1 MAKTGRRN
9 KIMTMQPLPV
19 WRDQTEGH
27 FFTQIP
33 VTRVLSGPLS
43 LGLHVLTGRVE
54 GPTLGIL
61 GVVHGDETLPPMVF
75 RSLLQSLKTAE
86 MAGRLVILPV
96 ANPLSMGIFNR
107 QTPEQ
112 HGNTDLHTVFPGN
125 PKGNLTQ
132 KLAAVIKD
140 HLLDQV
146 DALVDVHSG
155 GSGGRLQ
162 NRTDLHEKAPENV
175 REASFRLCRA
185 FGSLFI
191 HLNDLDKTAPGYVN
205 SRGLP
210 TCSAE
215 VGGAYLGPGV
225 TEDYIQRMEKG
236 LRGIMIE
243 MGMLPKEKSAPPPRQ
258 LTFNLKS
265 RLESN
270 PTVGG
275 FLRSFYEKP
284 EDLGIRLAKGARLGE
299 IVDLFSLEVTEE
311 LVAPADG
318 YLFFSRYSGVVDAGT
333 KAFAI
338 AAAATSRWMD

>member
-1 MAKTGRRN
+1 MAVQT
-9 KIMTMQPLPV
+9 LPV
-19 WRDQTEGH
+19 WRDQKEGH
-27 FFTQIP
+27 FFTPIP

-43 LGLHVLTGRVE
+43 LGLHVLTGRAD
-54 GPTLGIL
+54 GPVLGIL

-75 RSLLQSLKTAE
+75 RSLLQSLKTAQ
-86 MAGRLVILPV
+86 MVGRLVILPV
-96 ANPLSMGIFNR
+96 ANPLSMGVFNR

-125 PKGNLTQ
+125 HSGNLTQ
-132 KLAAVIKD
+132 KLAAVIRD
-140 HLLDQV
+140 NLLDQV
-146 DALVDVHSG
+146 DAFVDVHSG

-162 NRTDLHEKAPENV
+162 NRTDLEEKAPEKV
-175 REASFRLCRA
+175 REASFKLCRA

-191 HLNDLDKTAPGYVN
+191 HFNDLTKTAVSYVN

-225 TEDYIQRMEKG
+225 TENYIQRMVRG
-236 LRGIMIE
+236 LRGIMNE
-243 MGMLPKEKSAPPPRQ
+243 MGMLPQEKSPAPPRQ
-258 LTFNLKS
+258 LVFNLKS
-265 RLESN
+265 RHEAN

-284 EDLGIRLAKGARLGE
+284 EDLGKRMAGGTKLGE
-299 IVDLFSLEVTEE
+299 IIDMVSLEVTEE
-311 LVAPADG
+311 LLAPVDG

-338 AAAATSRWMD
+338 AEESTSRWIE

>member
-1 MAKTGRRN
+1 MS
-9 KIMTMQPLPV
+9 IQPLPV
-19 WRDQTEGH
+19 WGDQTEGQ
-27 FFTQIP
+27 FFTRIP

-43 LGLHVLTGRVE
+43 LGLHVLTGRAE

-75 RSLLQSLKTAE
+75 RSLLRSLKTAE
-86 MAGRLVILPV
+86 MTGRLVILPV
-96 ANPLSMGIFNR
+96 ANPLSMGVFNR

-112 HGNTDLHTVFPGN
+112 HGNTDLHTVFPGSH
-125 PKGNLTQ
+125 KGNLTQ
-132 KLAAVIKD
+132 KLAAVIRD
-140 HLLDQV
+140 NLLDHV

-162 NRTDLHEKAPENV
+162 NRTDLHEKAPEKV
-175 REASFRLCRA
+175 REASFKLCRA
-185 FGSLFI
+185 FGALFI
-191 HLNDLDKTAPGYVN
+191 HLNDLDKTAPSYVN
-205 SRGLP
+205 GRGLP

-225 TEDYIQRMEKG
+225 TEDYIQRMVKG
-236 LRGIMIE
+236 LRGIMIA
-243 MGMLPKEKSAPPPRQ
+243 MGMLPEEKPVPPPRQ
-258 LTFNLKS
+258 LVFNLRS

-270 PTVGG
+270 PSQGG

-284 EDLGIRLAKGARLGE
+284 EDLGKRLTQGTKLGE
-299 IVDLFSLEVTEE
+299 IVDMFTLEVTED

-338 AAAATSRWMD
+338 AEASTSRWIE

>member
-1 MAKTGRRN
+1 MSIR
-9 KIMTMQPLPV
+9 PLPV
-19 WRDQTEGH
+19 WRDQKEGH
-27 FFTQIP
+27 FFTAIP

-43 LGLHVLTGRVE
+43 LGLHVLTGRGD

-61 GVVHGDETLPPMVF
+61 GVVHGDETLPPMAF
-75 RSLLQSLKTAE
+75 RSLIHGLKTAE

-125 PKGNLTQ
+125 HRGNLTQ

-140 HLLDQV
+140 NLLDQV

-162 NRTDLHEKAPENV
+162 NRTDLHEKAPEKV
-175 REASFRLCRA
+175 REASLKLCRA
-185 FGSLFI
+185 FGSPFI
-191 HLNDLDKTAPGYVN
+191 HLNHLDHTAPAYVN

-210 TCSAE
+210 ACSAE

-225 TEDYIQRMEKG
+225 TEEYVDRIVKG
-236 LRGIMIE
+236 LRGIMIA

-258 LTFNLKS
+258 LVFNLKS
-265 RLESN
+265 RLDTN

-275 FLRSFYEKP
+275 FLRSFFERP
-284 EDLGIRLAKGARLGE
+284 EDLGKRLAKGTRLGE
-299 IVDLFSLEVTEE
+299 IFDLFSLEGVEE
-311 LVAPADG
+311 LVTPADG
-318 YLFFSRYSGVVDAGT
+318 YLFFSRYSGVVDGGT

-338 AAAATSRWMD
+338 AEGSTSRWIE

>member
-1 MAKTGRRN
+1 MAVQT
-9 KIMTMQPLPV
+9 LPV
-19 WRDQTEGH
+19 WRDQKEGH
-27 FFTQIP
+27 FFTPIP

-43 LGLHVLTGRVE
+43 LGLHVLTGRAD
-54 GPTLGIL
+54 GPALGIL

-96 ANPLSMGIFNR
+96 ANPLSMGVFNR

-125 PKGNLTQ
+125 HKGNLTQ
-132 KLAAVIKD
+132 KLAAVIRD
-140 HLLDQV
+140 NLLDQV
-146 DALVDVHSG
+146 DAFVDVHSG

-162 NRTDLHEKAPENV
+162 NRTDLQEKAPEKV
-175 REASFRLCRA
+175 REASFKLCRA

-191 HLNDLDKTAPGYVN
+191 HFNDLTKTAASYVN
-205 SRGLP
+205 GRGLP

-225 TEDYIQRMEKG
+225 TEDYIQRMVGG

-243 MGMLPKEKSAPPPRQ
+243 MGMLPQEKSAPPPRQ
-258 LTFNLKS
+258 LVFALKS
-265 RLESN
+265 RLEAN

-275 FLRSFYEKP
+275 FLRSFYERP
-284 EDLGIRLAKGARLGE
+284 EDLGKRMARGTKLGE
-299 IVDLFSLEVTEE
+299 IIDMVSLEVTEE
-311 LVAPADG
+311 LLAPVDG

-338 AAAATSRWMD
+338 AEESTSRWIE